1 MILID
6 LALVAL
12 SEWQVRCASLRPKA
26 SSLRHVDLEL
36 NLLVISRQE
45 QLIERTV
52 NMGKSIRQLE
62 SNSSIPGVLQVIIP

>member
-1 MILID
+1 VILID

-12 SEWQVRCASLRPKA
+12 SEWQVRYASLGPKA
-26 SSLRHVDLEL
+26 SSLRHVGLGFVSYTWTTAL
-36 NLLVISRQE
+36 MK
-45 QLIERTV
+45 RTV